1 MNYISGLGFWCTMQ
15 VRVTDGT
22 LTEVVPSISETDLQ
36 ASRQRISAFLT
47 NHTVYELLPESGKV
61 WMLYH

>member
-1 MNYISGLGFWCTMQ
+1 MQ

-22 LTEVVPSISETDLQ
+22 LTEVVPSILEADLQ

>member
-1 MNYISGLGFWCTMQ
+1 MQ

-47 NHTVYELLPESGKV
+47 SHTVYELLPESGKV